1 MELTATPRLLRCP
14 EGGPSL
20 KQNSPHPTHRLRCAG
35 CDTAQLSSMKIQH
48 TINREPAKG
57 RGAEEKKT
65 TWLAG
70 QVFIAPTDT
79 GIGEGFDEVS
89 QDDKKV
95 IK

>member
-1 MELTATPRLLRCP
+1 
-14 EGGPSL
+14 
-20 KQNSPHPTHRLRCAG
+20 
-35 CDTAQLSSMKIQH
+35 MKIQH